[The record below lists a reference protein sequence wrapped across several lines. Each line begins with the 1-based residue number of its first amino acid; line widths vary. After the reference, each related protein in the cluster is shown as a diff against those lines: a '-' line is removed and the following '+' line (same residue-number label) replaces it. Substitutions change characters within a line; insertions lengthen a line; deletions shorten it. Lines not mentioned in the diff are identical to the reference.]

1 MAINCVPGSVP
12 NTAVKLVDVPP
23 GTQAVTITVA
33 AVNSTFVYVGTGSGV
48 TTTSGAPIAGGST
61 VTIPCY
67 PGSKGTTLYAI
78 GSVAGPTPVG
88 VFLSTAQ

>member
-1 MAINCVPGSVP
+1 MIVPIPGSVP
-12 NTAVKLVDVPP
+12 NSAVKLCDVPP
-23 GTQAVTITVA
+23 GTGSVTITVA
-33 AVNSTFVYVGTGSGV
+33 AANTTFVYVGTGSGV
-48 TTTSGAPIAGGST
+48 TTTSGAPIVGGAT

-88 VFLSTAQ
+88 VFLSTAG

>member
-1 MAINCVPGSVP
+1 MIVPIQASVP
-12 NTAVKLVDVPP
+12 ATAVKLCDVPP
-23 GTQAVTITVA
+23 GTGSVTITVA
-33 AVNSTFVYVGTGSGV
+33 AANTVFVYVGTSSSV
-48 TTTSGAPIAGGST
+48 TTSNGAAIVGGAT

-67 PGSKGTTLYAI
+67 PGSQGTTLYAI